1 MYIHRGI
8 IIYYYIS
15 IEIAIIPLENE
26 PYLIYFDLT
35 FGADCKLICFIYI
48 YQGQGTC
55 CAKFNCCYKYGCF
68 VLINCNI
75 AISIQHLQG
84 KIVAICVT
92 FYWLFFLFNV
102 DFKIAQLYKLS

>member
-35 FGADCKLICFIYI
+35 TLCDK
-48 YQGQGTC
+48 YQ
-55 CAKFNCCYKYGCF
+55 
-68 VLINCNI
+68 
-75 AISIQHLQG
+75 LQRRM
-84 KIVAICVT
+84 VAPCH
-92 FYWLFFLFNV
+92 
-102 DFKIAQLYKLS
+102 